1 MTDNIKLDKGRILSN
16 YAKKLKTETV
26 FLKINATI
34 KTRPYIKIDWSK
46 LINQRDL
53 TNIDNDYK
61 TILQK
66 TLKKINKEE
75 KPGKPQYIRIGNWV
89 HNYLHYDPMFQNKDI
104 SPIKILEVQ
113 VGGCY
118 HFSLLYTYLLRANK
132 IQSSIIYG
140 KIHTKNGEN
149 KYDFVDHVWVI
160 AKVQGKWLSLDPTFG
175 IFSGKLPV
183 SYIFSHIKDDGLIS
197 YIPVKK
203 AEYEFEDDEISII
216 SNESSKNAN
225 KKKNTGQKSAKKK
238 NKAKGKG
245 KEKEDNISK
254 NQAKIMDMF
263 FKKNK

>member
-1 MTDNIKLDKGRILSN
+1 
-16 YAKKLKTETV
+16 
-26 FLKINATI
+26 
-34 KTRPYIKIDWSK
+34 
-46 LINQRDL
+46 
-53 TNIDNDYK
+53 
-61 TILQK
+61 
-66 TLKKINKEE
+66 
-75 KPGKPQYIRIGNWV
+75 
-89 HNYLHYDPMFQNKDI
+89 MFQNKDI

-132 IQSSIIYG
+132 IQSSIIFG

-216 SNESSKNAN
+216 NVPITQEEREEE
-225 KKKNTGQKSAKKK
+225 KKAAMMLLKK
-238 NKAKGKG
+238 NK
-245 KEKEDNISK
+245 
-254 NQAKIMDMF
+254 
-263 FKKNK
+263 KNKK